1 MAIALR
7 CQVSTPYE
15 TSNSHADIQ
24 KSLGHWRGSN
34 ATQETVICPLSFEKR
49 LSLEQLCSRGYTVAN
64 SPLNTFFAVDL
75 LHRVFHVP
83 AISEGIVEHYS
94 EDSAGVLE
102 LAQTTSIFSV
112 RDTDA
117 LQYFAI
123 DAYAYAYD
131 IANPGVGCTGEL
143 EEVTSSAPAA
153 AASAT
158 ATATAVEPVTTT
170 ASADA
175 VSDFLSL

>member
-1 MAIALR
+1 LTLALLSCTR
-7 CQVSTPYE
+7 ANVLL
-15 TSNSHADIQ
+15 AWA
-24 KSLGHWRGSN
+24 GHWRGAN
-34 ATQETVICPLSFEKR
+34 ATQETVICPLSYERR
-49 LSLEQLCSRGYTVAN
+49 LPLEQVCSRGYTVAN

-94 EDSAGVLE
+94 EDYAGVLE
-102 LAQTTSIFSV
+102 LARTNATFSV

-123 DAYAYAYD
+123 DAWAYD

-143 EEVTSSAPAA
+143 EDTVSSAAVVV
-153 AASAT
+153 ASPT
-158 ATATAVEPVTTT
+158 ATGASIPPSSTA

-175 VSDFLSL
+175 VSSLFMPFWVRC